1 MIASSDTAGE
11 VELSVTNPTF
21 DTPTQSG
28 TTVVVNV
35 NPGNGSFT
43 LPAATRTLA
52 GVMIGTDK
60 ARLDD
65 LNTYD
70 LSVNA
75 NGGTGIP
82 TPSTISVTTAGNRI
96 SATADGSTWFDWTP
110 TGPSTGDFAEEVRV
124 AGSAPDDSL
133 PEDGAVGTT
142 VTGFVGG
149 IDGNSIVQKNGV
161 TLQQNPADYEIVL

>member
-1 MIASSDTAGE
+1 MCIRDRDNNDNDDSWIQIASASGGGGTALTVAGNTDIATINVAGGLIASSDTAGE

-65 LNTYD
+65 LITYNLTAVSGSD
-70 LSVNA
+70 RLLN
-75 NGGTGIP
+75 
-82 TPSTISVTTAGNRI
+82 PSELTFS
-96 SATADGSTWFDWTP
+96 S
-110 TGPSTGDFAEEVRV
+110 
-124 AGSAPDDSL
+124 
-133 PEDGAVGTT
+133 
-142 VTGFVGG
+142 
-149 IDGNSIVQKNGV
+149 DGNSFTIGTDCLLYTSPSPRDRQKSRM
-161 TLQQNPADYEIVL
+161 PSSA